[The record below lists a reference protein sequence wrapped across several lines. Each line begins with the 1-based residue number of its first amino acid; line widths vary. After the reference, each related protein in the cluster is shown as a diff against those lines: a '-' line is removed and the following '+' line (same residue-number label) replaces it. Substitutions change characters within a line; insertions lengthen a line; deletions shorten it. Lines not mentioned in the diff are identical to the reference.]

1 MYSVMHNK
9 QKRIVEREVEVL
21 FSVSAFLRSP
31 TIDEL
36 MCLDPFHPSI
46 KYKNG
51 TLFMSKKGIA
61 ALKRLNELISG
72 LPELCSNLSVHEI
85 HNQVFQYYSDCLAK
99 SLQPTGQEFVDEII
113 NHLLSQVKHYEFLAK
128 VEGINLC
135 DIDSISLGSFRIQ
148 RSDPLL
154 FDHIAF
160 KRNLDREKIY
170 SQFKDCLWLIGSV
183 EGSSDIA
190 AERFDYRAVLTVG
203 ILGLCGAIFYKGA
216 IWRTRVR
223 VVTSPLENREAVMT
237 LKWESGG
244 KNPSLSRTWG
254 VEQDLPLNAE
264 IVAYLSET
272 CFFDRLS
279 NLPEVLNRCELE
291 DALLHAIYWFADA
304 YRDRNPVMQFVKL
317 WTCAE
322 CFFAIDKEQITELN
336 AMGIATIL
344 VFGGYRVIEAENY
357 IELKRKVKRFYDL
370 RSRAIHRAEFTHID
384 LKDLNEFSYW
394 IAWVVI
400 SMVALTEQGYKTL
413 NQIHEQ
419 LLRLDNISSNKNC

>member
-1 MYSVMHNK
+1 MHNK

-36 MCLDPFHPSI
+36 MCLGPFHPSI

-72 LPELCSNLSVHEI
+72 LPELSCNVSVHEI
-85 HNQVFQYYSDCLAK
+85 QNQVFQYYSDCLGKA
-99 SLQPTGQEFVDEII
+99 LQPTGQEFVDEII
-113 NHLLSQVKHYEFLAK
+113 DYLLRQVKHYEFLVK

-135 DIDSISLGSFRIQ
+135 KLDSLSLGSFRIQ

-160 KRNLDREKIY
+160 EGNLDREKIY

-183 EGSSDIA
+183 EGSSDVA
-190 AERFDYRAVLTVG
+190 FERFDYQAVLIVG
-203 ILGLCGAIFYKGA
+203 ILGLCGAILYKGS

-223 VVTSPLENREAVMT
+223 VVTSSFENRDIVKS
-237 LKWESGG
+237 LKWEKGG
-244 KNPSLSRTWG
+244 SNPSISYNWG
-254 VEQDLPLNAE
+254 VEQDLLFNAE
-264 IVAYLSET
+264 NISYLSEQ
-272 CFFDRLS
+272 CFLERLS
-279 NLPEVLNRCELE
+279 TLPDLENRSQLE
-291 DALLHAIYWFADA
+291 DAILRATYWFADA
-304 YRDRNPVMQFVKL
+304 YKDRNPVMQFVKL

-322 CFFAIDKEQITELN
+322 CFFAIGKEKITELN
-336 AMGIATIL
+336 AMGIASIL
-344 VFGGYRVIEAENY
+344 VFGGYRVIEVDNY
-357 IELKRKVKRFYDL
+357 MELKRKVKHFYDM
-370 RSRAIHRAEFTHID
+370 RSRAIHRAEFTHVD

-400 SMVALTEQGYKTL
+400 SIVALTEQGYKTL
-413 NQIHEQ
+413 SQVHEQ
-419 LLRLDNISSNKNC
+419 ILRLDNINSSQGC